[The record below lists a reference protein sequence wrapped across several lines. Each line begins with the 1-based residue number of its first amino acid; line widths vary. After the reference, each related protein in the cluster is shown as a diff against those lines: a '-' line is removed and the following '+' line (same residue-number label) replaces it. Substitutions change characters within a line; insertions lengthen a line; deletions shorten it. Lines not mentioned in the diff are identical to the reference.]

1 MVPYG
6 VRPVVALGLAAVAL
20 LVPAGVGKAAVDPF
34 RQPALRAYL
43 AHRSGQVSAAVYD
56 ITRGVTYLYRPN
68 VREQTASIMKVDIL
82 ATLLHERQRSGA
94 GLTSAQ
100 QSLAQDM
107 IEDSD
112 NDDAQKLWDE
122 EGGSTAVDAFD
133 AQAGMDQTT
142 PDAAGYWGLSW
153 TTARDQ
159 VKLLRRV
166 MTPNHLLDFR
176 SRAYE
181 YELMRHVVASQ
192 RWGVSAGVGGDATV
206 ALKNGWLPLHR
217 GDWQV
222 NSIGKVAGSRH
233 RYLIAVLTSGQP
245 TEGYGIAIIQRIS
258 AATWRALGTRS
269 GVHSRLAGSEGA

>member
-1 MVPYG
+1 MLTATAIAG
-6 VRPVVALGLAAVAL
+6 FAV
-20 LVPAGVGKAAVDPF
+20 LVSAGPSLAAVDPF
-34 RQPALRAYL
+34 ANDSLRNYL
-43 AHRSGQVSAAVYD
+43 AHRRGDVSAAVYD
-56 ITRGVTYLYRPN
+56 ITRGTTYVYRPN
-68 VREQTASIMKVDIL
+68 VPEQTASIMKVDIL
-82 ATLLHERQRSGA
+82 ATLLHERQRSGL
-94 GLTSAQ
+94 GLSPAQ
-100 QSLAQDM
+100 QSLAREM

-122 EGGSTAVDAFD
+122 EGGSTAVDSFD
-133 AQAGMDQTT
+133 AQVGMDQTT
-142 PDAAGYWGLSW
+142 PNAAGYWGLSW

-159 VKLLRRV
+159 LKLLRRV
-166 MTPNHLLDFR
+166 MTPNALLDFG

-192 RWGVSAGVGGDATV
+192 RWGVSAGVGREATV

-245 TEGYGIAIIQRIS
+245 TEGYGIATIQRIS
-258 AATWRALGTRS
+258 AATWRALG
-269 GVHSRLAGSEGA
+269 SRR